1 MSLREKINEAYKDA
15 MRAKDA
21 TTVGAL
27 RMVNAA
33 IKDKDIA
40 TRTDSARDGIDDA
53 AVLTL
58 LQNLIKQRK
67 ESITMYVQGGRQE
80 LADKEQAEIDAIEK
94 FLPAQMNEADA
105 KAAIQALVTD
115 LGATSIRDMGRVMN
129 ELKTRYAGQMDFT
142 NASGWVKTALNN

>member
-40 TRTDSARDGIDDA
+40 TRTEVSRDGIDDA

-67 ESITMYVQGGRQE
+67 ESITMYVQGNRQE
-80 LADKEQAEIDAIEK
+80 LADKEQAEIDVIEK

-105 KAAIQALVTD
+105 KAAIQALVAD
-115 LGATSIRDMGRVMN
+115 LGASSIRDMGRVMN

-142 NASGWVKTALNN
+142 NASGWVKAALSA